1 MVGWARHHGN
11 DGEPERH
18 IGANVKAVREQQ
30 GLSRREAA
38 ERLGSGRD
46 YLASIE
52 RGEGNLTL
60 RSVERL
66 ADGLGVDVHVLV
78 AENETVAASEASE

>member
-1 MVGWARHHGN
+1 MS
-11 DGEPERH
+11 
-18 IGANVKAVREQQ
+18 
-30 GLSRREAA
+30 SRGCLD
-38 ERLGSGRD
+38 ERLLSDLASGRD
-46 YLASIE
+46 YLPSIE

-78 AENETVAASEASE
+78 VENETVVASEASE